1 MLATYVIGLREG
13 LEAALIVGII
23 AAFLRRQG
31 RMDALRLVWVGV
43 SVAVALC
50 AGVAVTL
57 QVISAELPTR
67 AQEGL
72 ETVVAVLAVCMVT
85 TMILWMRR
93 HARALKGELERA
105 AAWALEHGSAYA
117 MVGMAFLAVLRE
129 GSETAVFLLAVLQ
142 QPGVRAIT
150 AGGGVI
156 AGLVTAVVI
165 GWGIYRGGVR
175 LNLTR
180 FFRATGVV
188 LVLVAA
194 GLVMSALHTAH
205 EAGWLN
211 AGQSQPIDIAW
222 LVRPGTPI
230 AALATGVLGLQP
242 HPALAEI
249 VGWCCYVLPMLAVVL
264 RQPRRPATT
273 PRVAPEVSATS

>member
-1 MLATYVIGLREG
+1 
-13 LEAALIVGII
+13 
-23 AAFLRRQG
+23 
-31 RMDALRLVWVGV
+31 
-43 SVAVALC
+43 
-50 AGVAVTL
+50 
-57 QVISAELPTR
+57 
-67 AQEGL
+67 
-72 ETVVAVLAVCMVT
+72 
-85 TMILWMRR
+85 
-93 HARALKGELERA
+93 
-105 AAWALEHGSAYA
+105 
-117 MVGMAFLAVLRE
+117 
-129 GSETAVFLLAVLQ
+129 
-142 QPGVRAIT
+142 
-150 AGGGVI
+150 
-156 AGLVTAVVI
+156 
-165 GWGIYRGGVR
+165 VR

-273 PRVAPEVSATS
+273 PRVAPEVSETS